1 MLLEDISKTRLRP
14 DGGVTGRLKML
25 TYYRVCCA
33 FSPPRA
39 PDDKLGIY
47 DLPSSLI
54 HIFEI
59 ASNIMRLILI
69 AETKRNRRISWP
81 GTGTS

>member
-1 MLLEDISKTRLRP
+1 MLQFFRLSRHSSLS
-14 DGGVTGRLKML
+14 DGG
-25 TYYRVCCA
+25 
-33 FSPPRA
+33 PPRA

-59 ASNIMRLILI
+59 ASNIMRLIII
-69 AETKRNRRISWP
+69 AKTKK
-81 GTGTS
+81 